1 MLVQSHDGAI
11 HLLPSLPSE
20 WKSGTVKGL
29 SLIHIYILCIR
40 FLSFRVSASDFFFS
54 VSYVINP
61 LSVPKPI
68 LSLEGEMED
77 ME

>member
-1 MLVQSHDGAI
+1 VA
-11 HLLPSLPSE
+11 
-20 WKSGTVKGL
+20 VC
-29 SLIHIYILCIR
+29 ILKCWN
-40 FLSFRVSASDFFFS
+40 FFFS